1 MASAIKSLVGLAFT
15 ASLGLILLVFGC
27 ALPQFNSFWPFFN
40 FIFYFCAPL
49 PILIGRKASDAE
61 ETSPTKE
68 WGYFFA
74 TGFIIAAFGLPIVQY
89 RVGVIK
95 AAACG
100 LVTAGNVF
108 FFLTIWGFLRTFN
121 GEEDFDW

>member
-1 MASAIKSLVGLAFT
+1 MVSTYVALLGLAF
-15 ASLGLILLVFGC
+15 SSSIGLLLLVIGC
-27 ALPQFNSFWPFFN
+27 AQFNSYWPFFN
-40 FIFYFCAPL
+40 LIFYFLAPL
-49 PILIGRKASDAE
+49 PIMIGRGDTSED
-61 ETSPTKE
+61 ETNPIKE

-95 AAACG
+95 AGACG

>member
-1 MASAIKSLVGLAFT
+1 MTAEKFEDLNLVKPLLRVLKAENYIEPTPIQTQAIPIVLNGNDI
-15 ASLGLILLVFGC
+15 LGI
-27 ALPQFNSFWPFFN
+27 AQ
-40 FIFYFCAPL
+40 
-49 PILIGRKASDAE
+49 
-61 ETSPTKE
+61 
-68 WGYFFA
+68 
-74 TGFIIAAFGLPIVQY
+74 TGTGKTAAFGLPIVQY
-89 RVGVIK
+89 RVGVIQ